1 MNEDLK
7 LVIKDVEKRMK
18 QAINVAR
25 EELSRVR
32 TGRASPALVNPG
44 TKMLFLSLRKPS
56 GNQT

>member
-25 EELSRVR
+25 ESC
-32 TGRASPALVNPG
+32 LVSEREERLQLWW
-44 TKMLFLSLRKPS
+44 KIWKSIIMEQL
-56 GNQT
+56 